1 MEKKKLTSA
10 NGRLIADNQNTQTAG
25 QRGPIMMQDPWFLEK
40 LAHFDR
46 EVIPERRMHA
56 KGSGAYGTFLSGWW
70 NDIRLPR
77 SRRTSADCWG

>member
-46 EVIPERRMHA
+46 EVIPEKIGRASCRERV
-56 KGSGAYGTFLSGWW
+56 SL
-70 NDIRLPR
+70 RV
-77 SRRTSADCWG
+77 